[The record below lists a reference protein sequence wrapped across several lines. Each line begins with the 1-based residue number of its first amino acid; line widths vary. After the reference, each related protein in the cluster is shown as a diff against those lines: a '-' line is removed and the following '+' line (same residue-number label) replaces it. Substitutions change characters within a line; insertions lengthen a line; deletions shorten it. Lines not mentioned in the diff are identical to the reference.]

1 MSVRAAVALA
11 ACAVLAASHVAAHSM
26 PYSTVLITPTPAGLE
41 VSALIPLSELE
52 AALNRPVD
60 VATER
65 AALEA
70 YMRGHIGA
78 SSLTDAAWTVSVR
91 GMARE
96 AGGEHAI
103 LEVGLTLTPPRGA
116 SIRRFRFRY
125 DAVTHAVA
133 SHYVLVYLRR
143 SGDLLPWG
151 RLQSP
156 ATTLTLD
163 LKAR

>member
-1 MSVRAAVALA
+1 MRVRAAVALVA
-11 ACAVLAASHVAAHSM
+11 GALLAVSQAAAHSM
-26 PYSTVLITPTPAGLE
+26 PYSTVLLTPTPAGLE

-60 VATER
+60 IATEQV
-65 AALEA
+65 ALEA
-70 YMRGHIGA
+70 YMRGHVGA
-78 SSLTDAAWTVSVR
+78 ASLTGAPWTVSVR
-91 GMARE
+91 GLAKE

-103 LEVGLTLTPPRGA
+103 LEVGLRLIPPRGA

-133 SHYVLVYLRR
+133 SHYVLIYLRR
-143 SGDLLPWG
+143 GEDLVPWG

-156 ATTLTLD
+156 STSLTLD
-163 LKAR
+163 LQAR